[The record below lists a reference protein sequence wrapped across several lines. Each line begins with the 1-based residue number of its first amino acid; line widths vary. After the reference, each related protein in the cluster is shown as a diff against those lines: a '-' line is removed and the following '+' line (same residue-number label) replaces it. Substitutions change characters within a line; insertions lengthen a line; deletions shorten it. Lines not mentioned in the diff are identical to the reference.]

1 MGDILGAAGSIAGA
15 IIGGKAS
22 DKATNIQNKAI
33 GKQQQ
38 FVFQNLNPSV
48 IGPMA
53 TQADYANA
61 VNRLVAQG
69 QLDPALLD
77 ARYGAEGSIR
87 DQLGKLGVQP
97 AQVSDQA
104 VLEALNGGSV
114 ASGQSKANLLAAG
127 NADLTSPTAGKD
139 QLIQAAMDQIKQG
152 ATLPPD
158 VQAELVKAGLENA
171 GMVTQNASGQ
181 GVGGNILRTILGTAG
196 IQLQQQRQTQAA
208 NLLAAAQALDTQK
221 KQTATGLLTAAQ
233 NLEQGRASILQNL
246 FPNLS
251 NVQLAN
257 LAGTQGAFNTA
268 NSALPNG
275 GLSGTDVANLWLA
288 RVGATN
294 QLTQA
299 AANNNAQNAIN
310 QGVAQSNLA
319 GGAAKGASAILGA
332 VSPFAGI
339 GGLSSL
345 GPGWA
350 SSVAA

>member
-1 MGDILGAAGSIAGA
+1 MGDILGAAGSIVGT
-15 IIGGKAS
+15 ILGGKAS
-22 DKATNIQNKAI
+22 DNATNIQNKAI

-38 FVFQNLNPSV
+38 FIFQNLNPSV

-53 TQADYANA
+53 TQADFANA

-77 ARYGAEGSIR
+77 VRYGAEGSLR

-104 VLEALNGGSV
+104 VLEAINGGNV
-114 ASGQSKANLLAAG
+114 AGASKANLIAAG
-127 NADLTSPTAGKD
+127 NADLTAPTAGKD
-139 QLIQAAMDQIKQG
+139 QLIKAAMDQIKAG

-181 GVGGNILRTILGTAG
+181 GVGGQILRTVLGTAG

-233 NLEQGRASILQNL
+233 NLEQSRAGILQNL
-246 FPNLS
+246 FPNLT

-268 NSALPNG
+268 NSSLPNG

-294 QLTQA
+294 QLTRDA
-299 AANNNAQNAIN
+299 ATNNAQNAIN
-310 QGVAQSNLA
+310 QGVMQGNLA
-319 GGAAKGASAILGA
+319 GGAAKGASALLGA
-332 VSPFAGI
+332 VTPFI
-339 GGLSSL
+339 GGLPSL